1 MPPKMQLV
9 YRNLRT
15 YLTETHICIVR
26 LTVRVFKFDLEK
38 YEYENHFHL

>member
-15 YLTETHICIVR
+15 YLTETHVCIVR
-26 LTVRVFKFDLEK
+26 LIVRVFKFDLEK
-38 YEYENHFHL
+38 I